1 MHLPVRRI
9 NLNIHIP
16 FLYRRMEYVAVFEEQ
31 ITLTPKDLRKEITS
45 IDKILEDKLRR
56 NLQGRCSRNGYVLP
70 DGIRILSR
78 SMGTIER
85 GRFTGNLLFHVQ
97 AEGKVLNPPDGTI
110 LEGEVIR
117 KNKMGL
123 YVEYAKAIR
132 IIIPR
137 DINIG
142 NEEFESVEVGEMVQV
157 EIKKSRFQVND
168 EYILSVGL
176 FKGRSR
182 GAKTNVYNINQD
194 DSASDDDDERE
205 EADDGT
211 SAEAKD
217 SEGDDGATDG
227 VNGVDGAVDKEE
239 DDDKELVDLE
249 AEAEDAEE
257 ELEEE
262 VEA

>member
-1 MHLPVRRI
+1 
-9 NLNIHIP
+9 
-16 FLYRRMEYVAVFEEQ
+16 MEYVAVFEEQ

-194 DSASDDDDERE
+194 DSASDDDNERE

-211 SAEAKD
+211 SDEAKD
-217 SEGDDGATDG
+217 SEGDDGTAIG
-227 VNGVDGAVDKEE
+227 VNGAVDKEA
-239 DDDKELVDLE
+239 DDKELVDLE
-249 AEAEDAEE
+249 ADEELDEDEEDEEDAED
-257 ELEEE
+257 LE
-262 VEA
+262 A

>member
-1 MHLPVRRI
+1 
-9 NLNIHIP
+9 
-16 FLYRRMEYVAVFEEQ
+16 MEYAAVFEEQ

-194 DSASDDDDERE
+194 DSASDDDNERE

-211 SAEAKD
+211 SDEAKD
-217 SEGDDGATDG
+217 SEGDDGTAIG
-227 VNGVDGAVDKEE
+227 VNGAVDKEA
-239 DDDKELVDLE
+239 DDKELVDLE
-249 AEAEDAEE
+249 ADEELDEDEEDEEDAED
-257 ELEEE
+257 LE
-262 VEA
+262 A